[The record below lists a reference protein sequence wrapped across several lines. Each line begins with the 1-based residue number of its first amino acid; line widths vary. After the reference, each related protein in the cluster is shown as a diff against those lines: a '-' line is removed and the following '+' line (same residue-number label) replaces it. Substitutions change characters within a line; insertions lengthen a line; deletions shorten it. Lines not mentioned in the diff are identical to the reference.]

1 MTDNIKQRDDRIAL
15 VIAEA
20 LAREDGFD
28 PADQDC
34 GLYDLRWSGG
44 VSPEPLG
51 DAWKMDYLP
60 RGERIAAALR
70 EQHSAHGAGEPVAWQ
85 FLCDKVPGPGQDW
98 VLSYDPNVWWGEG
111 KERRALYTRPQP
123 AGDPQYDR
131 ALIADMLGEMI
142 GNQSEYYDE
151 SIEEQQRLL
160 READN
165 RVGARTVNRSVASD
179 ELRDAE
185 QDDDIVRRMS
195 AAMREA
201 DETFERVGG
210 STRHHVRDCL
220 LPVLAKH
227 GLRIQP
233 IDAAIAAQQESK

>member
-1 MTDNIKQRDDRIAL
+1 MTNANIERVKQLLGGYNHDPEH
-15 VIAEA
+15 AET
-20 LAREDGFD
+20 
-28 PADQDC
+28 
-34 GLYDLRWSGG
+34 Y
-44 VSPEPLG
+44 
-51 DAWKMDYLP
+51 
-60 RGERIAAALR
+60 AALCAVIQDAER
-70 EQHSAHGAGEPVAWQ
+70 YRRQHSAHGADEPVAWQ
-85 FLCDKVPGPGQDW
+85 YFMGYGWITAESDEPWRSKGIAVRP
-98 VLSYDPNVWWGEG
+98 
-111 KERRALYTRPQP
+111 LYTRPQP